1 MHLQLPKNWTVT
13 ITTVG
18 QLLHSLPSWL
28 PPAMLEIRILALYL
42 GDQELCSKYFCEF
55 YSMNYLEDYTL
66 DESLEEG
73 LDLFKHFC

>member
-1 MHLQLPKNWTVT
+1 MRMLSNTCFLTYIFFPS
-13 ITTVG
+13 
-18 QLLHSLPSWL
+18 LYSSLPSWL